1 MKAFL
6 SGCEVTKG
14 DLLFEEIEKS
24 KLVWVKY
31 EQYFIKNSESYT
43 KLKNSLN
50 LFIDGEYVIRC
61 RSRIAEANQ
70 LTFNEKC
77 PILLRND
84 SKFTSLVVLKYHHDV
99 VIVKYRQPYVI
110 CGTIIG

>member
-1 MKAFL
+1 MNKFVLVTGFVLRYLHNLKAFL
-6 SGCEVTKG
+6 SGREVAKG

-24 KLVWVKY
+24 KLV
-31 EQYFIKNSESYT
+31 ESST
-43 KLKNSLN
+43 NNVLLKIQKIIQNLN
-50 LFIDGEYVIRC
+50 LFIDSENVIRC

-84 SKFTSLVVLKYHHDV
+84 
-99 VIVKYRQPYVI
+99 
-110 CGTIIG
+110 